1 LEKKELGL
9 LEHRDLPSFYL
20 IWKDEAEFKDE
31 LLKFQTN
38 LLRKLCHLEEVKNH
52 AIQKA
57 SDGSM
62 WLNSLAPVV
71 YVMDEIKLRDDYAK
85 YFKKESH
92 FHSDLIA

>member
-38 LLRKLCHLEEVKNH
+38 LLRKLCLMEELKDH

-71 YVMDEIKLRDDYAK
+71 YVMDEMTLRNK
-85 YFKKESH
+85 YVDLFKKKAH
-92 FHSDLIA
+92 LHSDLIS